1 MTTNTSCIRC
11 KWKENPDNA
20 RYEGM
25 ACSNPTV
32 LERYNAD
39 TGRTLS
45 RMYIDQAR
53 LMFCRGGLFEETE
66 LAKAAAVALSAGETT
81 APEQDEREAL
91 QRLLDEVSDV
101 RNVDDVAFGWHEAIE
116 NHGAT
121 RHAQTATPAAQ
132 DAAEERNTRIAG
144 LERAIRESGWTSSE
158 ILAAYLDSHGYRL
171 KATNPLTATIP
182 VAQLLD
188 IRHALVKGAHLDR
201 LFLLAELLEKA
212 IERATGKPFA
222 EVQG

>member
-25 ACSNPTV
+25 ACTNPTV

-53 LMFCRGGLFEETE
+53 PMFCRGGLFEETE
-66 LAKAAAVALSAGETT
+66 LAKAAAAVAQDAGETT
-81 APEQDEREAL
+81 VQAQ
-91 QRLLDEVSDV
+91 
-101 RNVDDVAFGWHEAIE
+101 
-116 NHGAT
+116 AT
-121 RHAQTATPAAQ
+121 RPAQTTAPSA
-132 DAAEERNTRIAG
+132 
-144 LERAIRESGWTSSE
+144 
-158 ILAAYLDSHGYRL
+158 
-171 KATNPLTATIP
+171 PLTATIP

-188 IRHALVKGAHLDR
+188 IRHALVNGAHLDR
-201 LFLLAELLEKA
+201 LFLLAELLETA